1 MKKAF
6 LFLLGLIAFIGVQAQ
21 TSPYTGA
28 ALADGDFFLYNVET
42 GLWLQNNDGI
52 NKGDW
57 NTRGAVGTYGFD
69 FAITAVEGG
78 YQLNPKFG
86 HNQSMNASNFYLD
99 TGDALT
105 VWTIEAKTVDGVA
118 NAYTIKSGDQVLSV
132 DADNKLAFGADA
144 NTWQLVTRDERIAYL
159 EENASADNPIDA
171 TFLINDPGFAH
182 ENSRASAWQWAR
194 NGGNL
199 DDVRVDDGTYRCR
212 RSYAVWNTS
221 DFTLK
226 QTISGVPN
234 GKYEMTIKGYYRDGN
249 RDDVAARRTAGT
261 ERLLANYF
269 VGETKAPVMSILDG
283 AAETRSDNLFYYPD
297 QENAEAPYGYYPDNA
312 GAFNRIF
319 QDYPDAYTNKGVVGI
334 VSDGTLIIGVEKI
347 EANASDWFAF
357 DDFRIKYLGN
367 EIDLSEFVAA
377 LEEAIAAAEAFDGSK
392 TSTALQEALST
403 ALADAQSKRTSQ
415 SQDEIIAA
423 TTALNQ
429 ALSSAKAVDVSV
441 LKATAE
447 LAKAEGID
455 TGAAD
460 EVIANA
466 VESGAVNDALFDLRA
481 ARKVKA
487 QALPDIYTGSAPAE
501 GKVYIYNLGT
511 GMFLGTGSSYNTHC
525 AVDQVGIEV
534 ELIASGEG
542 FKMKTNRGGGWLA
555 KGNAEAS
562 AYVDSWNA
570 DQVWQFIPVDGQEG
584 VYNISFD
591 GTATNLLGYN
601 PHSQNDNNTGTFWG
615 SIGIKREDAADPNNQ
630 WKIITAEE
638 REALLAKASKENPV
652 DVSYLIKS
660 ASMNAQD
667 NRDADWTREVNG
679 GNGGAWVNNTENHG
693 YEVWNAD
700 DFKIHQTIEG
710 LKPGLYE
717 VSVSGFWREGD
728 GPNQA
733 AIVNNDGALQQKAYL
748 YANDQQALLK
758 NIASCPDFAPG
769 FATQASVKG
778 NFPNWP
784 AEGLEYFEVG
794 AFKTSLNV
802 IVEDDGTLTL
812 GVGVD
817 EKVAFGDWVVM
828 DNFRLKYL
836 GGASDYDRALVSI
849 EDGKNYSVFTEVDG
863 QKYYVTADGKLTTD
877 ESARGAFG
885 FQKVNGAQYA
895 EGFLLNSQN
904 NTRFSNPYTTTEA
917 ALTNGSLN
925 ISTNNRA
932 DWEAQV
938 FFQNTDG
945 KYAVRATN
953 AKYNGET
960 SGWAWIGNTYWTAN
974 AGEEGPL
981 AEYQWE
987 PNYIW
992 QLEENQTVDVALNL
1006 VLEEKVIATEKATL
1020 AVGLPAPALPAAF
1033 KSNADVVAAY
1043 KGLVYFEKDVDTIE
1057 EGTTEINFTA
1067 LSAISES
1074 FANAKWFNMNI
1085 RGSYWVNMDETEPY
1099 YPTTGKDLTA
1109 DASMWAFGLVEGA
1122 TSEQIVIWN
1131 RAAGADKSLKY
1142 TGENDSNNK
1151 PLVAMR
1157 DGQTAWEAF
1166 SSADGFVIRQVGSGD
1181 NMYVNQNGGAS
1192 GPFSIWNS
1200 GNARNDG
1207 GSVLR
1212 IYPVEI
1218 EEPEALELAIDVERV
1233 IGQGYTPTYAEVDF
1247 AEAKEFLGVEEV
1259 TSDMLYFVNPDG
1271 TWIDYATYAV
1281 SPDPDFTYDGWCDA
1295 EGAAAQWGET
1305 TMINVKFFE
1314 AIPDGVFSICDMNG
1328 ADEVGKTYA
1337 VKWAL
1342 KANDKSVVYS
1352 VNVTFVEPEQFDL
1365 TYDEL
1370 DKVMFMDVD
1379 VKSELSKAYE
1389 GLSAEAPVRNV
1400 LRYLGITSIGEA
1412 TIAAV
1417 LPDGTLDSQYN
1428 LGTTDGWR
1436 DADGSWKGWTVPG
1449 DNNENLPNCPYFYV
1463 KADFTRASA
1472 QLYEIGGYPGHTD
1485 EPAKFTATYAFIKT
1499 GTNEAVILRVNLIYG
1514 EGPESFT
1521 YEGTLDQTVT
1531 IPGVPDPVATST
1543 GVEETLTITENED
1556 GTVNITYAGFTMAAP
1571 AVPLSDFTLENVV
1584 VNENEDG
1591 SKSYSFEGE
1600 VVVTATTGMTLTY
1613 SATLTGTQ
1621 AEGEGPTLTLV
1632 LAQKSGLAN
1641 EIVFNPNSTEPT
1653 PEPAEFAGMIKQILS
1668 HPDTGVQGQATGE
1681 QTVTITPAEDGKVN
1695 ITYSGFTMPVTGAVI
1710 PEFTVEG
1717 VTVTENEDGSISY
1730 LLEENEDGEQPSVV
1744 IDRGTGTVTYK
1755 VAFEGTQENAEAI
1768 PVLKLVLDNS
1778 VVDTVWFGPDE
1789 KTIDKAIVTAI
1800 NGVNALG
1807 TDGTIFDLS
1816 GRKVE
1821 KIQRAGIYIVNGK
1834 KVSVK

>member
-118 NAYTIKSGDQVLSV
+118 NAYTIKSGDKVLSV

-182 ENSRASAWQWAR
+182 ENSRASAWQWSR

-297 QENAEAPYGYYPDNA
+297 QADAEAPYGYYPDNA

-415 SQDEIIAA
+415 NKDEIIAA

-429 ALSSAKAVDVSV
+429 ALNSAKAVDVSV

-460 EVIANA
+460 EVVATATDNGPVA
-466 VESGAVNDALFDLRA
+466 AALFDLRA

-511 GMFLGTGSSYNTHC
+511 GMFLGTGASYNTHC
-525 AVDQVGIEV
+525 AVDQVGIEI
-534 ELIASGEG
+534 ELIADGDG
-542 FKMKTNRGGGWLA
+542 FKMKTNRGTGWLN
-555 KGNAEAS
+555 KGNRETS
-562 AYVDSWNA
+562 TYVDCPEHT
-570 DQVWQFIPVDGQEG
+570 WQFLSVSDGI
-584 VYNISFD
+584 YNISFD
-591 GTATNLLGYN
+591 GSSTNLLGYN
-601 PHSQNDNNTGTFWG
+601 PYSINDNGEKYWS
-615 SIGIKREDAADPNNQ
+615 SIGIMREDAADPNNQ
-630 WKIITAEE
+630 WKIVTAEE

-667 NRDADWTREVNG
+667 NREADWTREVNG

-728 GPNQA
+728 GANQA
-733 AIVNNDGALQQKAYL
+733 NIVNNDGALQQKAYL

-817 EKVAFGDWVVM
+817 EKLAEGDWVVM
-828 DNFRLKYL
+828 DNFRLKFL

-877 ESARGAFG
+877 ESARGAFNFEKVTGGDYVEYG
-885 FQKVNGAQYA
+885 FKMKNGA
-895 EGFLLNSQN
+895 
-904 NTRFSNPYTTTEA
+904 TRFTNPPLANNVANLTPGAFATTTS
-917 ALTNGSLN
+917 NDRNS
-925 ISTNNRA
+925 
-932 DWEAQV
+932 WEAQV
-938 FFQNTDG
+938 FFKQGDL
-945 KYAVRATN
+945 YAIRSCNVHDAT
-953 AKYNGET
+953 T
-960 SGWAWIGNTYWTAN
+960 SWNDAGRTYWTYAI
-974 AGEEGPL
+974 EEVTPQYTYDKV
-981 AEYQWE
+981 YQ
-987 PNYIW
+987 W
-992 QLEENQTVDVALNL
+992 QLEENQIVDVALNL
-1006 VLEEKVIATEKATL
+1006 VLEEKVIATENASL
-1020 AVGLPAPALPAAF
+1020 AVGTAPTIPAAF
-1033 KSNADVVAAY
+1033 KTNADVVAAY

-1057 EGTTEINFTA
+1057 EGTTEVNFTA
-1067 LSAISES
+1067 QSAISES

-1099 YPTTGKDLTA
+1099 YPTVDKDLESE
-1109 DASMWAFGLVEGA
+1109 ASLWAFGAVEG
-1122 TSEQIVIWN
+1122 EPNQIVIWN
-1131 RAAGADKSLKY
+1131 RAAGPNMSLLS
-1142 TGENDSNNK
+1142 TGELDAAKK

-1157 DGQTAWEAF
+1157 EGQTAWDFAPN
-1166 SSADGFVIRQVGSGD
+1166 SDGFVIHQVGTGE
-1181 NMYVNQNGGAS
+1181 NEWVNQNGGTT
-1192 GPFSIWNS
+1192 GPLSIWNS
-1200 GNARNDG
+1200 ASAKGDA

-1247 AEAKEFLGVEEV
+1247 AEAKEYLGVEEV
-1259 TSDMLYFVNPDG
+1259 TEDMLYFVNPDG

-1281 SPDPDFTYDGWCDA
+1281 SPVPDFTYDGWCDA

-1328 ADEVGKTYA
+1328 ADEVGKTYT

-1352 VNVTFVEPEQFDL
+1352 VNVTFIEPEQFDL
-1365 TYDEL
+1365 TFDDL

-1379 VKSELSKAYE
+1379 VESELGKAYE

-1417 LPDGTLDSQYN
+1417 QPDGTLDSQYG

-1436 DADGSWKGWTVPG
+1436 DADGSWKGWTAPG
-1449 DNNENLPNCPYFYV
+1449 EDNENLPNCPYFYV

-1632 LAQKSGLAN
+1632 LAQKSGMAN

-1710 PEFTVEG
+1710 PEFTIEG

-1744 IDRGTGTVTYK
+1744 IDRGTGTVAYK
-1755 VAFEGTQENAEAI
+1755 VALEGTQENAEAI

>member
-21 TSPYTGA
+21 TSPYKGSEA
-28 ALADGDFFLYNVET
+28 AAGNFYIYNVET
-42 GLWLQNNDGI
+42 GYWLQNN
-52 NKGDW
+52 NRVNDW
-57 NTRGAVGTYGFD
+57 NSQVQVDTEGFD
-69 FAITAVEGG
+69 WELIALDGG
-78 YQLNPKFG
+78 TWQLNPKFG
-86 HNQSMNASNFYLD
+86 HNHSLNS
-99 TGDALT
+99 
-105 VWTIEAKTVDGVA
+105 
-118 NAYTIKSGDQVLSV
+118 
-132 DADNKLAFGADA
+132 ADA
-144 NTWQLVTRDERIAYL
+144 NGYMDTGQAVSAWTLTPANDGNNGYKISSNGTTLGVNPETKLLTKDGTGATTWQLVTFAERWSVTNSKFA
-159 EENASADNPIDA
+159 EVTGDNPMDITWLIPGANMNIADEHADA
-171 TFLINDPGFAH
+171 LVKVAPANANAKFVTGQTNSPG
-182 ENSRASAWQWAR
+182 
-194 NGGNL
+194 NGIREIWNNPGGSYDIGYKLTNL
-199 DDVRVDDGTYRCR
+199 PGGVYR
-212 RSYAVWNTS
+212 
-221 DFTLK
+221 FTV
-226 QTISGVPN
+226 S
-234 GKYEMTIKGYYRDGN
+234 GYYRDGG
-249 RDDVAARRTAGT
+249 REGVGAKHKDGT
-261 ERLLANYF
+261 EVIRPEIYIND
-269 VGETKAPVMSILDG
+269 VTQPIMSIC
-283 AAETRSDNLFYYPD
+283 
-297 QENAEAPYGYYPDNA
+297 APEKASAVSGCNYNSNGIYIPDNTGEASQATAA
-312 GAFNRIF
+312 GFY
-319 QDYPDAYTNKGVVGI
+319 QNKTIKVVLSGGA
-334 VSDGTLIIGVEKI
+334 D
-347 EANASDWFAF
+347 
-357 DDFRIKYLGN
+357 
-367 EIDLSEFVAA
+367 EIDLGVRTNDGVDGDWLILDKFQLVYYGPDNIESSLALLQAA
-377 LEEAIAAAEAFDGSK
+377 IDEAEAWDSSN
-392 TSTALQEALST
+392 TSTPMQEALASAIEAAKAKLTST
-403 ALADAQSKRTSQ
+403 DSDEVEAAADELKAALA
-415 SQDEIIAA
+415 AA
-423 TTALNQ
+423 K
-429 ALSSAKAVDVSV
+429 SVDLSV
-441 LKATAE
+441 LKATIA
-447 LAKAEGID
+447 LAKTEGVD
-455 TGAAD
+455 TSAAD
-460 EVIANA
+460 EVVATATDNGPVA
-466 VESGAVNDALFDLRA
+466 AALFDLRA

-487 QALPDIYTGSAPAE
+487 QTLPDIYTGSAPAE

-534 ELIASGEG
+534 ELIASGDG
-542 FKMKTNRGGGWLA
+542 FKMKTGRGGGGWLA

-562 AYVDSWNA
+562 AYVDSWNG
-570 DQVWQFIPVDGQEG
+570 DQVWQFIPVEGQEG

-591 GTATNLLGYN
+591 GTASNLLGYN

-615 SIGIKREDAADPNNQ
+615 SIGIKREDATDPNNQ

-717 VSVSGFWREGD
+717 VSVNGFWREGD
-728 GPNQA
+728 GANQA
-733 AIVNNDGALQQKAYL
+733 NIVNNGGALQQKAYL

-778 NFPNWP
+778 KFPNWP

-817 EKVAFGDWVVM
+817 EKLAEGDWVVM
-828 DNFRLKYL
+828 DNFRLKFL

-877 ESARGAFG
+877 ETARGAFNFEKVTGGDYEEYG
-885 FQKVNGAQYA
+885 FKMKNGAIRFTNPPLA
-895 EGFLLNSQN
+895 N
-904 NTRFSNPYTTTEA
+904 NVANLTPGAFATTTS
-917 ALTNGSLN
+917 NDRNS
-925 ISTNNRA
+925 
-932 DWEAQV
+932 WEAQV
-938 FFQNTDG
+938 FFKQGDL
-945 KYAVRATN
+945 YAIRSCNVHDATSSWN
-953 AKYNGET
+953 DAGR
-960 SGWAWIGNTYWTAN
+960 TYWTYAI
-974 AGEEGPL
+974 EEVTPQYTYDKV
-981 AEYQWE
+981 YQ
-987 PNYIW
+987 W
-992 QLEENQTVDVALNL
+992 QLEENQIVDVALNL
-1006 VLEEKVIATEKATL
+1006 VLEEKVIATENASL
-1020 AVGLPAPALPAAF
+1020 AVGTAPTIPAAF

-1057 EGTTEINFTA
+1057 EGTTEVNFTA
-1067 LSAISES
+1067 QSAISES
-1074 FANAKWFNMNI
+1074 FAKAKWFNMNI

-1099 YPTTGKDLTA
+1099 YPTVDKDLESE
-1109 DASMWAFGLVEGA
+1109 ASLWAFGAVEG
-1122 TSEQIVIWN
+1122 EPNQIVIWN
-1131 RAAGADKSLKY
+1131 RAAGPDMSLLN
-1142 TGENDSNNK
+1142 TGEVDANQK

-1157 DGQTAWEAF
+1157 EGQTAWDFAPN
-1166 SSADGFVIRQVGSGD
+1166 SDGFVIHQVGTGE
-1181 NMYVNQNGGAS
+1181 NEWVNQNGGWQ
-1192 GPFSIWNS
+1192 GPLSIWNS
-1200 GNARNDG
+1200 AYAKGDG

-1281 SPDPDFTYDGWCDA
+1281 SPVPDFTYDGWCDA

-1370 DKVMFMDVD
+1370 DKVMVMDVD
-1379 VKSELSKAYE
+1379 VESALGEAYE

-1400 LRYLGITSIGEA
+1400 LRYLGIQSLDEA
-1412 TIAAV
+1412 TITAV

-1436 DADGSWKGWTVPG
+1436 DADGSWKGWTAPG

-1499 GTNEAVILRVNLIYG
+1499 GTNEAVILRVNLIY
-1514 EGPESFT
+1514 PEAVESMV
-1521 YEGTLDQTVT
+1521 YEGTIDQTVSH
-1531 IPGVPDPVATST
+1531 PST
-1543 GVEETLTITENED
+1543 GVMAEETGAEETVTITPAGDGLVDVTFSGFTHAVLKVDIPEFTLKGMTATENED
-1556 GTVNITYAGFTMAAP
+1556 GSINYNGTVERLAITLPTGIIQYYKA
-1571 AVPLSDFTLENVV
+1571 TLE
-1584 VNENEDG
+1584 G
-1591 SKSYSFEGE
+1591 SQ
-1600 VVVTATTGMTLTY
+1600 V
-1613 SATLTGTQ
+1613 
-1621 AEGEGPTLTLV
+1621 EGEGPKLTLTLDAGMKIV
-1632 LAQKSGLAN
+1632 
-1641 EIVFNPNSTEPT
+1641 IVFNPNEPT

-1681 QTVTITPAEDGKVN
+1681 QTVKIEPAEGGKVN

-1717 VTVTENEDGSISY
+1717 VEVTENEDGSLSY
-1730 LLEENEDGEQPSVV
+1730 ALPEDAEAEVV
-1744 IDRGTGTVTYK
+1744 IDRGTFPVTYK
-1755 VAFEGTQENAEAI
+1755 VALEGTQENAEAI

-1800 NGVNALG
+1800 NGVNALA